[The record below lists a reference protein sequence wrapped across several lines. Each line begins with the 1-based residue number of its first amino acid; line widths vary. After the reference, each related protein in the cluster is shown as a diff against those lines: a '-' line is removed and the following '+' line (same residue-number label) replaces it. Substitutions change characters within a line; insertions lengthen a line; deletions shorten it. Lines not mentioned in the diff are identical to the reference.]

1 MVHGGREA
9 STGTAVSV
17 AGGDHR
23 RLREQCH
30 RSTGEQRQCQRST
43 GPPENFL
50 ENKFREGSIVPLVV
64 EVVAYSLQINDQAS
78 QIADEMIA
86 NATH

>member
-1 MVHGGREA
+1 MSEI
-9 STGTAVSV
+9 
-17 AGGDHR
+17 D
-23 RLREQCH
+23 
-30 RSTGEQRQCQRST
+30 
-43 GPPENFL
+43 GPPANSL